1 MTRLTFRHL
10 ALAGVA
16 FGTLAIAGGIEIPN
30 ADAHSSGATFTNARC
45 ADNNVWNADLAITA
59 TNPELHPT
67 ATIQTSASPI
77 SNAHVPYNH
86 TFIIPNTRDAYTVS
100 IVLRWDDGFT
110 QDLGSF
116 TAHRPTGC
124 VVPPT
129 TATPPTTTCAEA
141 NPPRDDCHG
150 ATTAPP
156 TTVITI
162 VEPTTIPVVVESLPQ
177 LTAPTTGGTPVT
189 VARTGPPRTVATNLP
204 PTGTSTTRILFA
216 ATALLLLAGVALLAG
231 RRRAS

>member
-1 MTRLTFRHL
+1 VRTPAKV
-10 ALAGVA
+10 ALFFAATVGMFSVGA
-16 FGTLAIAGGIEIPN
+16 AIAPPW
-30 ADAHSSGATFTNARC
+30 ADAHSSGATFSNARC
-45 ADNNVWNADLAITA
+45 ADNSVWNADLAITA

-86 TFIIPNTRDAYTVS
+86 TFIIPNTRDSYTVS

-110 QDLGSF
+110 EDLGSF

-177 LTAPTTGGTPVT
+177 LTAPTTAGTPVT
-189 VARTGPPRTVATNLP
+189 VARTGPSRTVATNLP
-204 PTGTSTTRILFA
+204 PTGSSSSNFIIG
-216 ATALLLLAGVALLAG
+216 GVAGLLVGGVLLVAS